1 MKRVEIKKLARI
13 EAPAGEY
20 ENIVAFQMV
29 EYVIDYFGNKITGS
43 LDTKIMSDGSQ
54 VVIDGDGYIPA
65 GYEIA

>member
-1 MKRVEIKKLARI
+1 
-13 EAPAGEY
+13 
-20 ENIVAFQMV
+20 MV